1 MKLEISS
8 KFKQGDFD
16 FAINTTIEKDTVGIF
31 GASGAGKST
40 LLHLI
45 SGLKRPDQGQI
56 ILNNKIF
63 VDTNKKIFVP
73 PHKRGIGLVFQD
85 GRLFPHMSVKKNL
98 LFGSKRKSSKRLDFN
113 HVIKILELEHLLK
126 RRPGNLSGGE
136 RQRVAIGRAL
146 LSAPEILLLDEPFSA
161 IDTSMRLDLLPF
173 ISRIHNE
180 YNIPL
185 LMISHDLPELLHL
198 TDHLMIIE
206 NGMLL
211 NQGLCTDLIFDK
223 SCSRRLLNSGAS
235 SSFNGKLLARNK
247 EDGTARIEII
257 PEKSQTAIPTKILGP
272 YNESIKAGEY
282 IRGRLAPEDIILS
295 AAPVEYISA
304 QNQIRALITRTI
316 SLEDRTLV
324 EINAGGLI
332 LLTEV
337 TNKSNSDFI
346 YVPGRQ
352 IWALFKAW
360 SVNYTLGKKHSK
372 GISHTSKKSQII
384 QHPNKRHL
392 QEA

>member
-1 MKLEISS
+1 MKLEIIS
-8 KFKQGDFD
+8 KLKQGDFN
-16 FAINTTIEKDTVGIF
+16 FAIDTTIEKDTVGIF

-45 SGLKRPDQGQI
+45 SGLKIPDQGRI
-56 ILNNKIF
+56 ILNDKILVDTKNKIF
-63 VDTNKKIFVP
+63 IP

-98 LFGSKRKSSKRLDFN
+98 LFGRKRKSSKRLQFD
-113 HVIKILELEHLLK
+113 HVVKILELGHLLN

-211 NQGLCTDLIFDK
+211 NQGLCTDLIFDH

-235 SSFNGKLLARNK
+235 SSFNGKLLARNR

-257 PEKSQTAIPTKILGP
+257 PDKSRTTLPTEILGP
-272 YNESIKAGEY
+272 YNESIKAGED

-304 QNQIRALITRTI
+304 QNQIRAIITRTMNR
-316 SLEDRTLV
+316 EDRTLV
-324 EINAGGLI
+324 EIDAGGLI

-337 TNKSNSDFI
+337 TRKSNSDFI

-352 IWALFKAW
+352 VWALFKAW
-360 SVNYTLGKKHSK
+360 SINYIPSKKHSK
-372 GISHTSKKSQII
+372 VTSHIPKKSKII
-384 QHPNKRHL
+384 KSSNKHHL
-392 QEA
+392 QKA